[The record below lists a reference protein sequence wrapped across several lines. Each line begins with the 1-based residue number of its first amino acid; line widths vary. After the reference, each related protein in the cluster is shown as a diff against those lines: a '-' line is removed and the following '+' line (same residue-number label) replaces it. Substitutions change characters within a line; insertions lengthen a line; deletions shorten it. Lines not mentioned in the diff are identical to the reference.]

1 MIKFNYVLC
10 GWKNINLIFALF
22 FKQKLGKNEVFCRA
36 IEPLF
41 AIVVLF
47 GLISCRT
54 NCSDFDKKN
63 LTWIPY
69 QESDVIELY
78 SQLNDSIITFPI
90 NRVEVSHTTH
100 YSFGSKCGGCSDEIF
115 VNDYNSDFY
124 VEIYLHENKIGSQNY
139 KIIDTYFSNYSE
151 AKNYLFESKEYDLV
165 RIFEINDSQGTFR
178 KLIVAKDIGV
188 IGLID
193 INGNTWTLK
202 TNVKI
207 KRLNN
212 NGQQKSVVINNVSC

>member
-1 MIKFNYVLC
+1 MKKCLT
-10 GWKNINLIFALF
+10 LF
-22 FKQKLGKNEVFCRA
+22 VIG
-36 IEPLF
+36 
-41 AIVVLF
+41 VLF
-47 GLISCRT
+47 GLISCKT

-69 QESDVIELY
+69 QESDVVELY
-78 SQLNDSIITFPI
+78 SQLNDSTIIFLI

-115 VNDYNSDFY
+115 INDYNSDFH
-124 VEIYLHENKIGSQNY
+124 VEIYLHENKMNHQSY

-151 AKNYLFESKEYDLV
+151 VKNYLFESKEYDLV
-165 RIFEINDSQGTFR
+165 RIFETDKSQGTFK
-178 KLIVAKDIGV
+178 KLIVAKNIGI

-193 INGNTWTLK
+193 IDGNTWTLK

-207 KRLNN
+207 KKQNN
-212 NGQQKSVVINNVSC
+212 DGQQKSVVINNVSC